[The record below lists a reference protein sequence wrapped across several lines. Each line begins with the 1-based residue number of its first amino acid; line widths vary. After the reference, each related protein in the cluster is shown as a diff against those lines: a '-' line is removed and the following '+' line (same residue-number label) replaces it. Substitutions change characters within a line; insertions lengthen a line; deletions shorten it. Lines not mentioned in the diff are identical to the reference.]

1 MDRFE
6 ELRVFLRVAG
16 RKSFSAAALDLGLP
30 ASTVTDAVKR
40 LEARVGVRLFERTT
54 RRVRLTA
61 EGENFQRRC
70 DAILSEVEDA
80 ESALRGGTP
89 QGVLRVDMQGNLAR
103 RVVLPSLPRFFAAYP
118 GISLHISE
126 TDRFV
131 DLMSEGI
138 DCVLRV
144 GAAPQGDLVA
154 RQVALLPEVTC
165 ASPDYIARHGKPKRW
180 DALDGH
186 RMVGFRSSAT
196 GGILPLEFM
205 VKGARKEVMLPLAVA
220 VDSAES
226 YREAA
231 RIGLGLIQSPHY
243 GRQEDFAKGI
253 LVPVLEDTPPSS
265 TPVYLIYPGGR
276 LLSPRVRVFLDW
288 VEAEFRKVMPQQK
301 RVSA

>member
-6 ELRVFLRVAG
+6 TMRVFVRVAA
-16 RKSFSAAALDLGLP
+16 RKSFSGAARDFSLP

-40 LEARVGVRLFERTT
+40 LESRLGVRLLERTT
-54 RRVRLTA
+54 RRVRLTP
-61 EGENFQRRC
+61 EGETFQRRC
-70 DAILSEVEDA
+70 EVILGELDDA
-80 ESALRGGTP
+80 ESSFRGAKP

-103 RVVLPSLPRFFAAYP
+103 RVVLPSLSRFFAEYP
-118 GISLHISE
+118 GIVLHISE

-131 DLMSEGI
+131 DLAREGI
-138 DCVLRV
+138 DCVLRA
-144 GAAPQGDLVA
+144 GRPPQGDLVA

-165 ASPDYIARHGKPKRW
+165 ASPDYIARFGKPKRW
-180 DALDGH
+180 DGLEGH
-186 RMVGFRSSAT
+186 RMIGFRSSAT

-205 VKGARKEVMLPLAVA
+205 VKGERKEVMLPLALA

-231 RIGLGLIQSPHY
+231 RLGLGLIQSPRY
-243 GRQEDFAKGI
+243 GKREDFARGV
-253 LVPVLEDTPPSS
+253 LLPLLEDTPPSP

-288 VEAEFRKVMPQQK
+288 VEREFRTVMP
-301 RVSA
+301 RVRRASS